1 MKKVL
6 SAVLV
11 VSLMS
16 IIGCQRKDTNENTIL
31 GTRLVGTA
39 EGCKIYYIDSISG
52 YLAKCEGSS
61 SMKTPVGKSQA
72 HVMVEEEEK

>member
-1 MKKVL
+1 MKKLL

-16 IIGCQRKDTNENTIL
+16 LVGCQRKDTNENTIL

-39 EGCKIYYIDSISG
+39 EGCKIYYIDSLGG
-52 YLAKCEGSS
+52 YLAKCGNSNA
-61 SMKTPVGKSQA
+61 MKTPIGKSQA
-72 HVMVEEEEK
+72 HIMVEE